1 MNKFILDSQYSA
13 LLGSVG
19 INITEVLRKVQLP
32 EELFSH
38 KTPSLTST
46 EYFRFMEAVG
56 SLAPNDETSVKIGLT
71 ENIETFSPPI
81 FAAYCSKNA
90 CSCIERL
97 ARYKKL
103 IGPMVFITCKS
114 DSVFTLE
121 ITTENEIEELPGFL
135 VETEFVLII
144 NLIRRATKEHIIPVN
159 LMTRY
164 SVMNDAVKRYW
175 GLVPEVGDKNMLTFS
190 LADAEKPFISRNDAM
205 WDYFEPELKRRL
217 SEMDTDD
224 SFGAMVRSALIELLP
239 SGESGIEQVAKKL
252 AVSKRTLQRK
262 LGEEKTTFQKQ
273 LNHTRELLSK
283 YYIKNTEMTS
293 NDIAYLLGYQ
303 DLNSF
308 LRAFNLWTGMNI
320 SEYKTSL

>member
-1 MNKFILDSQYSA
+1 MNKFILDRQYSD

-19 INITEVLRKVQLP
+19 INITEVLQKAQLP

-38 KTPSLTST
+38 KTPSISST

-56 SLAPNDETSVKIGLT
+56 SLAPDDETSVKIGLT

-121 ITTENEIEELPGFL
+121 ITTENEMEDMPGFL
-135 VETEFVLII
+135 VETEFVIII
-144 NLIRRATKEHIIPVN
+144 NLIRRATKEHIIPLN

-164 SVMNDAVKRYW
+164 SVTNNAVKQYW
-175 GLVPEVGDKNMLTFS
+175 GLIPEVGDKNMLTFS
-190 LADAEKPFISRNDAM
+190 LADVEKPFISRNDTM
-205 WDYFEPELKRRL
+205 WNYLEPELIRRL
-217 SEMDTDD
+217 SEKNADD
-224 SFGAMVRSALIELLP
+224 SFSAMVRSALIELLP
-239 SGESGIEQVAKKL
+239 SGESGIEQVAKRL

-262 LGEEKTTFQKQ
+262 LWEEKTTFQKQ
-273 LNHTRELLSK
+273 LNNTRELLSK
-283 YYIKNTEMTS
+283 YYIKNTEMTN

-320 SEYKTSL
+320 SEYKTRF